1 MPRTGTIPLLAL
13 VVVTAIWGYTFVPV
27 QKAVAVYPLFAFL
40 AVRFAISTVTLAPFA
55 WRPLRALP
63 RGGWAA
69 GLGAGTLL
77 AAAYGLQTAG
87 LELTTVT
94 STGFITGL
102 YVVFTPLIAL
112 AAFRT
117 PVPAPVWIGVVLSLA
132 GLMLLSGAPGGSWV
146 GNLLVL
152 GNAVA
157 QSLQIVSME
166 RFAPRYDARALT
178 FLQMT
183 VAFAGFT
190 VVAVATGQVEAPPD
204 AQTWYAL
211 VVTGV
216 FAGAL
221 GYLVATWVQSRT
233 TAARAALV
241 FTLEAPFA
249 ALFGVLLLS
258 ETLGWAGWLGCAVM
272 LTRHR
277 PRGARGR
284 LRAPAPRPGPV
295 ERLVDAV
302 VLALVS
308 AALFGAMPVAVRFA
322 LVPPMVPA
330 AVGALFMQ
338 IATFAVLCVAAA
350 IQGGVTLAGI
360 APFLLAGAIAP
371 GVSNLF
377 ITVGIREAGSSRASV
392 AFGMAPLFAV
402 TIAVLV
408 FDERPGAL
416 VLFGAVLIVCGGV
429 ALALEPE
436 RPRHVRRIG
445 IAFALVGAALFALR
459 DNLVRDESL
468 DTEVPSMTAGAA
480 MLASGLVVT
489 SIFVLARR
497 HRVVWPA
504 RVVGRWLLPGAFV
517 GLSYIALFEAFYR
530 GTVSVVAPIVAT
542 ESLFGVLFSA
552 LLLRRTERVGPRL
565 VLGAALVVTGGALIA
580 VFR

>member
-55 WRPLRALP
+55 WTPLRALP
-63 RGGWAA
+63 RAGWAA

-258 ETLGWAGWLGCAVM
+258 ERLGWAGWLGCAVM
-272 LTRHR
+272 LTGIVLAE
-277 PRGARGR
+277 PAAASV
-284 LRAPAPRPGPV
+284 LR
-295 ERLVDAV
+295 RLV
-302 VLALVS
+302 
-308 AALFGAMPVAVRFA
+308 
-322 LVPPMVPA
+322 
-330 AVGALFMQ
+330 
-338 IATFAVLCVAAA
+338 
-350 IQGGVTLAGI
+350 
-360 APFLLAGAIAP
+360 
-371 GVSNLF
+371 
-377 ITVGIREAGSSRASV
+377 
-392 AFGMAPLFAV
+392 
-402 TIAVLV
+402 
-408 FDERPGAL
+408 
-416 VLFGAVLIVCGGV
+416 
-429 ALALEPE
+429 
-436 RPRHVRRIG
+436 
-445 IAFALVGAALFALR
+445 
-459 DNLVRDESL
+459 
-468 DTEVPSMTAGAA
+468 
-480 MLASGLVVT
+480 
-489 SIFVLARR
+489 
-497 HRVVWPA
+497 PA
-504 RVVGRWLLPGAFV
+504 R
-517 GLSYIALFEAFYR
+517 S
-530 GTVSVVAPIVAT
+530 
-542 ESLFGVLFSA
+542 
-552 LLLRRTERVGPRL
+552 
-565 VLGAALVVTGGALIA
+565 
-580 VFR
+580 